1 MDRIKVEKATEN
13 KLRELDVK
21 GWSPWECSPSIFDW
35 EYGEKETCYI
45 KEGKAKVKASDQDVE
60 FGKGDI
66 VVFPKG
72 LKCKWQVLE
81 TIRKVYKF
89 G

>member
-1 MDRIKVEKATEN
+1 MDDIKVEKATDQ
-13 KLRELDVK
+13 KLKNLNVK
-21 GWSPWECSPSIFDW
+21 NWSPWDCEPSIFDW
-35 EYGEKETCYI
+35 EYDEKETCFI
-45 KEGKAKVKASDQDVE
+45 MQGKARVTSGNQEVE

-72 LKCKWQVLE
+72 LKCKWQV
-81 TIRKVYKF
+81 IDKISKVYKF